1 MERRGFI
8 KKSLRWAGFI
18 IGGSLLAYPVFS
30 FMTFRKTVKRK
41 VVFHPED
48 QKGSV
53 SFKEGVY
60 LVQDANQIFA
70 LSARCTHLGCTLNYD
85 AVSGRFACPCHG
97 SLFTLSGERI
107 SGPARRDLAKVP
119 LKKTAGGDLEA
130 VVHIG

>member
-1 MERRGFI
+1 
-8 KKSLRWAGFI
+8 
-18 IGGSLLAYPVFS
+18 
-30 FMTFRKTVKRK
+30 MTFRKTVKRK